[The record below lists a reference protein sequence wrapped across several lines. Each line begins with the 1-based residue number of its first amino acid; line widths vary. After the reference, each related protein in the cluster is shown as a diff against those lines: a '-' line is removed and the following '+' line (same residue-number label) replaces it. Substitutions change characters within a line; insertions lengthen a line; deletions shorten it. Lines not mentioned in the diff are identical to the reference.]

1 MSFGLFHINI
11 IVNKFYFILQDAG
24 NVQWRDTVVELTAPS
39 IKQCKEVVDQLN
51 EQQTDKEWSIY
62 LHSSSP
68 ESAYIILN
76 DLNLLSVVRLDF
88 VTTSLD
94 ENCMSKLSDSLA
106 TNNTMKTLRFTSSLS
121 GGIKQVVD
129 ALFTNTSLETL
140 WLHDATITHE
150 DVNHLSAMLG
160 INTTLKALELS
171 NCNVTD
177 DHVRNFYRAL
187 LRNQS
192 LTKLNLSD
200 NPQITSVSAEYM
212 IELINAT
219 TSLQELLLHNTSLNP
234 DGIKNIC
241 IALQSNNTIQ
251 KLMLSQQDRES
262 CEKLDNFELIKDKVY
277 FNTL

>member
-1 MSFGLFHINI
+1 MNIFSF
-11 IVNKFYFILQDAG
+11 IVQDDG
-24 NVQWRDTVVELTAPS
+24 VVQWMDTVVELTSPS
-39 IKQCKEVVDQLN
+39 IMQCKEVVHQLD

-68 ESAYIILN
+68 ESACIILN
-76 DLNLLSVVRLDF
+76 DLNMLSVVRLDF

-94 ENCMSKLSDSLA
+94 DNCMSKLSDSLA
-106 TNNTMKTLRFTSSLS
+106 TNPTMKTLRFISSSLF
-121 GGIKQVVD
+121 GGIKQVID

-140 WLHDATITHE
+140 WLYDATITHE

-177 DHVRNFYRAL
+177 DLVRNFYRAL

-212 IELINAT
+212 IELINTT
-219 TSLQELLLHNTSLNP
+219 TSLQELLLHNTSLGS
-234 DGIKNIC
+234 DGVKNIC

-251 KLMLSQQDRES
+251 RLMLSQQDQET
-262 CEKLDNFELIKDKVY
+262 CVKLDTFELIKDKVF
-277 FNTL
+277 FNTLQ